1 MKKKKRQNKILAIL
15 RAMQKEV
22 HVEELTTILGVSPLT
37 IRRDLIELAEDKA
50 IIRTYGGC
58 FLAGRVALES
68 EYHKKVALNFDLK
81 QSIGRRAAS
90 EINPGDLILIDDGS
104 TTFHLATNLGNIH
117 PLTIYTNSLILVTE
131 LSRYPEITLNILGGV
146 ISQESY
152 SVSGFITEEILENI
166 HFDKVFM
173 GIDALDEN
181 GKCFVKSA
189 STARIAQIM
198 LRCGKEKILLGD
210 HTKVKEASG
219 FLYASLNDFDRW
231 ITTAGIERKKMD
243 LYKKMTKVFY

>member
-1 MKKKKRQNKILAIL
+1 
-15 RAMQKEV
+15 MQKEV
-22 HVEELTTILGVSPLT
+22 QVEELTTILGVSSLT
-37 IRRDLIELAEDKA
+37 IRRDLIELAKDKA

-81 QSIGRRAAS
+81 QSIGKQAAL
-90 EINPGDLILIDDGS
+90 EINPGDVILIDDGS
-104 TTFHLATNLGNIH
+104 TTFHLATNLGNIN
-117 PLTIYTNSLILVTE
+117 PLTIYTNSLILVAE

-146 ISQESY
+146 INQESY
-152 SVSGFITEEILENI
+152 SVSGSLTEKFLENI

-181 GKCFVKSA
+181 GKCYVKSA
-189 STARIAQIM
+189 STARLAQIM
-198 LRCGKEKILLGD
+198 LRSGKEKILLGD
-210 HTKVKEASG
+210 HTKVKVDSG

-231 ITTAGIERKKMD
+231 ITTSGIERKQLD
-243 LYKKMTKVFY
+243 LFKKMTKVTY